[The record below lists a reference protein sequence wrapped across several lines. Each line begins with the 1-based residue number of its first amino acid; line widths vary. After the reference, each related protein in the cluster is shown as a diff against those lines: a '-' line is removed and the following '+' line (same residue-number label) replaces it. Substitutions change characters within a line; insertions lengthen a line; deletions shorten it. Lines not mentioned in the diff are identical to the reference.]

1 MKEKL
6 LKLLMEY
13 DSCIENAK
21 NGFHNVNQ
29 WDEDIGN
36 ETTYNGEIDK
46 AYNALKNAIEEL
58 CN

>member
-1 MKEKL
+1 
-6 LKLLMEY
+6 MEY